1 MNKVI
6 VMTKTAWLLSRT
18 KRTVAY
24 LMLSFCLALF
34 AFAPLTACS
43 STKDMMKNAAQ
54 AEAAAS
60 GQTPD
65 TGDLPIGVQPQ
76 KNGEVA
82 GSASADDTLA
92 TRSPQTVQIRRKGRS
107 YDIIMNIDPG
117 DENVFVQ
124 MDIPEEDVAISPGEP
139 SEAQSPFNRASNH
152 LNKAQRQFYKR
163 RYTLAL
169 KEVNKAL
176 LIAPDY
182 AYAHALKGSIF
193 YRMRKLDLAVQSW
206 QAAVQHDPSM
216 DDVRRKLEELGY

>member
-6 VMTKTAWLLSRT
+6 EMMKTVWRSNLARAVMAHVILPASIL
-18 KRTVAY
+18 
-24 LMLSFCLALF
+24 LF
-34 AFAPLTACS
+34 AFSPLTACS
-43 STKDMMKNAAQ
+43 STKDMVKQAARE
-54 AEAAAS
+54 EAARK
-60 GQTPD
+60 GED
-65 TGDLPIGVQPQ
+65 TGDLPINLEPQ
-76 KNGEVA
+76 RNGANEQGA
-82 GSASADDTLA
+82 AADDTLA

-107 YDIIMNIDPG
+107 YDIVMNIDPG

-152 LNKAQRQFYKR
+152 LNKAQRQFYKK

-193 YRMRKLDLAVQSW
+193 YRMKKLDLAVQSW
-206 QAAVQHDPSM
+206 QAALQHDPSM
-216 DDVRRKLEELGY
+216 NDVRRKLEEMGY